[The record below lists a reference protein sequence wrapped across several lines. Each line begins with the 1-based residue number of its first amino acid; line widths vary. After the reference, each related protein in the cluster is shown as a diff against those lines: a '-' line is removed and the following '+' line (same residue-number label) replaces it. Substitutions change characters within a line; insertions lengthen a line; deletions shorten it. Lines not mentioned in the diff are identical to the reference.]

1 MLDAIVAMV
10 LTLIG
15 ILKGRLGK
23 QKSDAIYTPKEIAL
37 TRLQFA
43 EEMVW
48 SNRRINYPALIKL
61 EMLLRGAKNTDDP
74 AVMRERMDALDAI
87 WNEGVGKTD

>member
-1 MLDAIVAMV
+1 MPDAIVTMV

-37 TRLQFA
+37 TRLQFV
-43 EEMVW
+43 EDMVW